1 MKGTIY
7 MLDLT
12 LDKLKDFTDEE
23 VCLIEEMGEMLE
35 EMSADEIKDFVDM
48 VELMGKKK
56 KENNFLFVDR
66 SEFYH

>member
-1 MKGTIY
+1 

>member
-1 MKGTIY
+1 

-12 LDKLKDFTDEE
+12 LDELKDFTDEE

-56 KENNFLFVDR
+56 KENSFLFVDR